1 MVSGAAAALLA
12 LQMAEKSIEIE
23 QEPSVPRYTYRPTYP
38 VASETASVSTWST
51 ACGYEPIMPYTTGKC
66 SGCAF

>member
-1 MVSGAAAALLA
+1 MVSAAPAVLA
-12 LQMAEKSIEIE
+12 WQMAGKEIQIE
-23 QEPSVPRYTYRPTYP
+23 QEPPVPRYRYRPTYP
-38 VASETASVSTWST
+38 AASETAMVSTWST